1 MFAIMEVAA
10 SVGMT
15 IGPIVGGSLKESFGY
30 DYMSWTW
37 SECLSFLAGMVFG

>member
-37 SECLSFLAGMVFG
+37 SKWSTPFPCDIS